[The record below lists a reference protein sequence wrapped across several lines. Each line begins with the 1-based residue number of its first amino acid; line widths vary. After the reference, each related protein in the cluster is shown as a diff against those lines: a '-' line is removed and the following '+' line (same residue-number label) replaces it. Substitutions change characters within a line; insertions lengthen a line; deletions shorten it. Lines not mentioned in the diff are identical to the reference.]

1 MNKFFVLCVTAAF
14 VILASA
20 ASAQYTNKDND
31 EVGVP
36 AGMEVRKVNDDVSV
50 LVPKGARMYNRNRTT
65 YVEESADEYAAR
77 NVAQLKDRLK
87 KLEAEN
93 KVLVEEI
100 NYLKSQIVIPEKA
113 AASEKTAEENA
124 TEENVPEPVQKE

>member
-1 MNKFFVLCVTAAF
+1 MLCVTAAF
-14 VILASA
+14 VFLASA
-20 ASAQYTNKDND
+20 ASAQYTNEDND
-31 EVGVP
+31 ETGVP
-36 AGMEVRKVNDDVSV
+36 AGMEVRKVNNDVSV

-93 KVLVEEI
+93 RVLVEEI
-100 NYLKSQIVIPEKA
+100 DYLKSQIVIPEKA
-113 AASEKTAEENA
+113 AAPEKAAEQNTAEENA
-124 TEENVPEPVQKE
+124 SELVEKE